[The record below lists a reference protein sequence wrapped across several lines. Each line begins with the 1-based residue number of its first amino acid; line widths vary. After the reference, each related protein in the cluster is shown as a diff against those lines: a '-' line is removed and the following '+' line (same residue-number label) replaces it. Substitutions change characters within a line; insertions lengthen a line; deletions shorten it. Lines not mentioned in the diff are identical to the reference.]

1 VKFVYE
7 GYDERG
13 RPVRGSIEA
22 ESALDVGDL
31 LAAKGLYVDTVKS
44 ADEEE
49 EKSSGLGGL
58 FGPSKGRLVAG
69 FSRDLAVLVETGT
82 PLVDAV
88 GAIERQCQQA
98 SFRKVISDVRSTL
111 EDGTP
116 FSEALAVHPGYFDTV
131 YRSLISAGESGGGL
145 SPMLDRLAELTRRQL
160 AIKQQLVG
168 SMTYPAALLVISGGV
183 LAAMFAFVLPRFA
196 GLFETLQAPLPPST
210 EMMLVVS
217 MVVRGYWWAILI
229 GIVAAVAGS
238 TMYFRSEQGK
248 EASTAALLRVPVVGK
263 LMRDFTLARI
273 ARVLGTLLQSSVPF
287 LEALE
292 LTRLGVSNPAY
303 MKLLQ
308 QAETSV
314 TDGEPVSAPFGRS
327 QLISPAFAEAM
338 RSGEQSGRLGPVLSA
353 LATHLEEDN
362 EVKLRA
368 VCKIIE
374 PSILSLLGVMVG
386 IVAISLFLPLFD
398 LTAMTQGGK

>member
-1 VKFVYE
+1 MKFVYE